1 MLPDRFGYT
10 LYENRQQEEP
20 EIELWEGCKKPY
32 DCGYYSYCSRQ
43 LP

>member
-20 EIELWEGCKKPY
+20 EIEPIVFVN
-32 DCGYYSYCSRQ
+32 RQ
-43 LP
+43 GGSGTEERQ